1 MPQLQPA
8 SAAHAGSDA
17 QVKLVHHV
25 VEHVARKRVAR
36 VAGLRRDV
44 KARGETRLSEQ
55 LATRRPGGDARRRS
69 AASGVAPC
77 GACEACSARA
87 AGPAQQARRVA
98 LAGRRAM
105 SSASMSMMLESGMP
119 SRFTVRYM
127 DSVFAMWR

>member
-44 KARGETRLSEQ
+44 KARGKTRVSEQ

-77 GACEACSARA
+77 GACEACKRLRSRA
-87 AGPAQQARRVA
+87 GAA
-98 LAGRRAM
+98 LA
-105 SSASMSMMLESGMP
+105 
-119 SRFTVRYM
+119 
-127 DSVFAMWR
+127 